1 MKMTSA
7 GATNIGGSRNKE
19 NQDAFFIK
27 GRTVG
32 VFDGHGVH
40 GLAAAVAARAVFDSA
55 GADAGA
61 EAEALFATADAAVLK
76 VAGFASGTTATLLQV
91 AEDGGCTVTHVGDA
105 EAFVFDSDT
114 GPGVPLT
121 VDHSACSL
129 EEWTRVRATATAET
143 HFRFSPLGPGPG
155 NPVFIAGADGTFVSN
170 PAGGHSYCNVR
181 RDWASYVCG
190 RHGEKLG
197 ITRALGDL
205 NMKPHGVTAVPSVVT
220 APTVGTIRAIVVAS
234 DGLWDVMLPEEV
246 RALVRRPEFL
256 ASQDAD
262 AATAALMATALRHGI
277 ELFGTDHD
285 NVTVVVVYV
294 AGATPPHI

>member
-1 MKMTSA
+1 MKVS

-19 NQDAFFIK
+19 NQDAFFIN

-40 GLAAAVAARAVFDSA
+40 GLAAAVAARAVFEAA
-55 GADAGA
+55 GADA
-61 EAEALFATADAAVLK
+61 ETLFATADAAVLK

-91 AEDGGCTVTHVGDA
+91 AEDGGCTVAHVGDA
-105 EAFVFDSDT
+105 EAFVFDSDD
-114 GPGVPLT
+114 GIPLT

-155 NPVFIAGADGTFVSN
+155 NPVFIAGDDGTFVSN

-181 RDWASYVCG
+181 HDWASYVCG
-190 RHGEKLG
+190 FHGEKLG

-220 APTVGTIRAIVVAS
+220 VPPPAAGSVRAIVVAS

-256 ASQDAD
+256 ATQDAD
-262 AATAALMATALRHGI
+262 AATAALMATALRCGI

-285 NVTVVVVYV
+285 NVTAVVVYV
-294 AGATPPHI
+294 AAVENKVPH

>member
-1 MKMTSA
+1 MKAS

-40 GLAAAVAARAVFDSA
+40 GLAAAVTARAVFESA
-55 GADAGA
+55 AEDAA
-61 EAEALFATADAAVLK
+61 EAVFAAADAAVLQ
-76 VAGFASGTTATLLQV
+76 VTGFASGTTATLLQV
-91 AEDGGCTVTHVGDA
+91 AEDGACTVAHVGDA
-105 EAFVFDSDT
+105 EAWIFDSEEVI
-114 GPGVPLT
+114 GVNLGR
-121 VDHSACSL
+121 DHSACSL

-143 HFRFSPLGPGPG
+143 HFRYSPLGPGPG

-181 RDWASYVCG
+181 HDWASYVCG
-190 RHGEKLG
+190 HRGEKLG

-205 NMKPHGVTAVPSVVT
+205 NMKPHGVSAVPSVVT
-220 APTVGTIRAIVVAS
+220 AAPPKAGTTRAIVVAS
-234 DGLWDVMLPEEV
+234 DGLWDALLPEEV
-246 RALVRRPEFL
+246 RAIVRHPEFL
-256 ASQDAD
+256 ATQNAE
-262 AATAALMATALRHGI
+262 AATAALMAAAQRHGI

-285 NVTVVVVYV
+285 NVTAVVIY
-294 AGATPPHI
+294 AAAAEPK